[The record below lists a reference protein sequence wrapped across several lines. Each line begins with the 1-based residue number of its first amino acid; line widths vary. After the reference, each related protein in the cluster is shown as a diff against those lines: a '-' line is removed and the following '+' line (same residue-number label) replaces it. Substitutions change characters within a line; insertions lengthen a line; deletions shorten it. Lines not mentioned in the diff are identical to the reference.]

1 MIRKE
6 KNKSRLSIIGSFLII
21 GALSIFSFYNVYN
34 LYMNHTEKKQVDNFI
49 NNNSIIEEPP
59 TIEESIEEPKEEI
72 KEVETYNYIGVLE
85 IPNINFKRGFLSIND
100 RNNTVNKNI
109 QILENSAMPD
119 EDNGLIVIAGHSGSG
134 RTAFF
139 KNLYKLKEKDQI
151 YIYYKNIK
159 YIYEITKNYEETK
172 DGDIAISKYSES
184 TLVLTTCSQTDK
196 NKQVVIISKLI
207 DKHLH

>member
-34 LYMNHTEKKQVDNFI
+34 LYINHTEKKQVDNFI
-49 NNNSIIEEPP
+49 NNNSIIEAPP

-139 KNLYKLKEKDQI
+139 KNLYKLKEKSLFNQSVAPTI
-151 YIYYKNIK
+151 NSI
-159 YIYEITKNYEETK
+159 E
-172 DGDIAISKYSES
+172 
-184 TLVLTTCSQTDK
+184 
-196 NKQVVIISKLI
+196 KL
-207 DKHLH
+207 

>member
-21 GALSIFSFYNVYN
+21 GAVSIFSFYNIYN
-34 LYMNHTEKKQVDNFI
+34 FYINRTEEKQVDEFI
-49 NNNSIIEEPP
+49 NNPIVEDTPTTEEIIEEPKV
-59 TIEESIEEPKEEI
+59 EEEKQ
-72 KEVETYNYIGVLE
+72 VETYNYIGVLE
-85 IPNINFKRGFLSIND
+85 IPNINFKRGFLKISD

-109 QILENSAMPD
+109 QVLENSTMPD
-119 EDNGLIVIAGHSGSG
+119 VDNSLLVIAGHSGNG

-151 YIYYKNIK
+151 YIYYNNVK
-159 YIYEITKNYEETK
+159 YIYEITKSYEEKK
-172 DGDIAISKYSES
+172 DGDIAIDKNSES

-196 NKQVVIISKLI
+196 NKQIVIISKLI
-207 DKHLH
+207 NKTNY